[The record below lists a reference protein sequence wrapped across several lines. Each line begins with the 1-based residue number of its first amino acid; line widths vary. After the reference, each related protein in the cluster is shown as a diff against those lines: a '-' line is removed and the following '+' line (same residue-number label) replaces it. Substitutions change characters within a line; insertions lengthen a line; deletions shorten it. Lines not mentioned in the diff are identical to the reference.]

1 MPENAPT
8 PRKVLILGSG
18 QRIVNAA
25 LPAFEALP
33 ELYSVEGVIAR
44 KEKTIATK
52 NGIQKVEP
60 ISRLDNERIAA
71 IDLIFICVSKAAVPT
86 VLEHLGKLEVSRTD
100 LLIDTPVL
108 LFKHLSHFKKFEPF
122 RNVWVAEDMSTLPWL
137 DTLDLVRESESL
149 GDPKS
154 LTLYQSAYAYHG
166 LALAKTLLGG
176 APIKSAKRRHTGG
189 NSSVRKLNLA
199 SGKTCLIHDPR
210 DYNSGHFSLHFTD
223 VTICD
228 RPHRDHMHID
238 GIVEEQNGELRY
250 VGFQIEGKNGAHE
263 TRMEPYESELFGP
276 VEPAKR
282 DASVIAHMDA
292 FKRVGFA
299 RLLTNIHAG
308 KGAYPLIEAIDDM
321 WIDYVVE
328 KTGRWFS
335 CPMSSARSGLARG
348 WVGLATGLAV
358 RFKG

>member
-189 NSSVRKLNLA
+189 KFVRAKAQPCEWQDLP
-199 SGKTCLIHDPR
+199 DPR
-210 DYNSGHFSLHFTD
+210 S
-223 VTICD
+223 
-228 RPHRDHMHID
+228 
-238 GIVEEQNGELRY
+238 
-250 VGFQIEGKNGAHE
+250 
-263 TRMEPYESELFGP
+263 
-276 VEPAKR
+276 
-282 DASVIAHMDA
+282 
-292 FKRVGFA
+292 A
-299 RLLTNIHAG
+299 RLQFGSLFFAL
-308 KGAYPLIEAIDDM
+308 Y
-321 WIDYVVE
+321 
-328 KTGRWFS
+328 
-335 CPMSSARSGLARG
+335 
-348 WVGLATGLAV
+348 
-358 RFKG
+358 